1 MSRNNLSYKQSANV
15 ERRTWDKEAYEAR
28 ANARNKNGEKVQGC
42 ASSSTTVTAE
52 SKTDRDE
59 EKEEFRQAD
68 ASRAGPMYSRR
79 AYLKS
84 RSDKVDLE
92 EKLHKR
98 EVISAEAAALNKTD
112 GVTKSSTGV
121 GWHCRVCD
129 CFLKDS
135 LTYLDHINGRKHQRA
150 LGYSMRVEKS
160 SLSEVEQ
167 RLEMHKRKRE
177 EDKLR
182 AKIINTKS
190 GDNNEDILHDKIH
203 EKDEEI
209 ARRKAERARK
219 KETRKQAAK
228 AEAANESEEG
238 IDPDMAK
245 MMGFSGFGLGN
256 R

>member
-1 MSRNNLSYKQSANV
+1 MSNNNLGYKQSANV
-15 ERRTWDKEAYEAR
+15 ERRTWDTEVYEER
-28 ANARNKNGEKVQGC
+28 AKARNKNGDFD
-42 ASSSTTVTAE
+42 ASSSSTATAG
-52 SKTDRDE
+52 SQADPDA
-59 EKEEFRQAD
+59 EKEEFRRAD
-68 ASRAGPMYSRR
+68 AKRAGPMYSKR

-92 EKLHKR
+92 GKLHKR
-98 EVISAEAAALNKTD
+98 EVISAEAAAVSKTD

-160 SLSEVEQ
+160 SLSEVEE

-177 EDKLR
+177 EGKLK
-182 AKIINTKS
+182 AKKVIGKDDINN
-190 GDNNEDILHDKIH
+190 DDIFTEKIR

-209 ARRKAERARK
+209 TRRKAERAK
-219 KETRKQAAK
+219 KKKARKQAAK
-228 AEAANESEEG
+228 ADAANEEG
-238 IDPDMAK
+238 FEGLVDSDMAK
-245 MMGFSGFGLGN
+245 MMGFSGFGAG
-256 R
+256 